1 MKRACVNARKER
13 IEMQHGNSQNFRSR
27 KGYNSL
33 FTLSVRELAASTLL
47 GALSIFFVFLP
58 DVRLPWGM
66 AALDFIAVPWI
77 IALLLFGLKAGFLT
91 SVMGTLGIFFFSEE
105 VVPVIGATMK
115 FSASVPLIIIP
126 AVIFSLS
133 RFRLYSDAA
142 KMKKVYAFSMGIAIV
157 VRCFVTM
164 FLNYYWAIPLMFGLN
179 PVDVPAS
186 FNWFFWGSQMD
197 PHLLT
202 YFVLGV
208 SLWNTWQGIID
219 AVIAWLIVYPTKLY
233 KQYGIR

>member
-1 MKRACVNARKER
+1 MEHA
-13 IEMQHGNSQNFRSR
+13 NSQGFGNR
-27 KGYNSL
+27 KSYDSL
-33 FTLSVRELAASTLL
+33 FAFSVRELAASTLL

-105 VVPVIGATMK
+105 LVPLIGAVMK
-115 FSASVPLIIIP
+115 FSASIPLVIIP
-126 AVIFSLS
+126 AAIFGFS
-133 RFRLYSDAA
+133 RFRLYNEGV
-142 KMKKVYAFSMGIAIV
+142 KMKRVYAFSMGIAIV

-164 FLNYYWAIPLMFGLN
+164 LLNYYWAIPLMFGIN

-186 FNWFFWGSQMD
+186 FNWFFWGSEMN
-197 PHLLT
+197 PNLLT
-202 YFVLGV
+202 FYVLGI

-219 AVIAWLIVYPTKLY
+219 VVVAWLVVYPTKLY
-233 KQYGIR
+233 KQYGIWQGPV

>member
-1 MKRACVNARKER
+1 MEHANP
-13 IEMQHGNSQNFRSR
+13 QGFGNHKS
-27 KGYNSL
+27 YDSL
-33 FTLSVRELAASTLL
+33 FAFSVRELAASTLL

-77 IALLLFGLKAGFLT
+77 IAFLLFGLKAGFLT

-105 VVPVIGATMK
+105 LVPFIGAVMK
-115 FSASVPLIIIP
+115 FSASIPLVIIP
-126 AVIFSLS
+126 AAIFGFS
-133 RFRLYSDAA
+133 RFRLYDEGV
-142 KMKKVYAFSMGIAIV
+142 KMKKVYAFSMGVAIV

-164 FLNYYWAIPLMFGLN
+164 LLNYYWAIPLMFGIN

-186 FNWFFWGSQMD
+186 FNWFFWGSEMN
-197 PHLLT
+197 PNLLT
-202 YFVLGV
+202 FYVLGI

-219 AVIAWLIVYPTKLY
+219 VVVAWLVVYPTKLY
-233 KQYGIR
+233 KQYGIWQGPA

>member
-1 MKRACVNARKER
+1 MNRACVNARKER

-133 RFRLYSDAA
+133 RFRLYRTRL
-142 KMKKVYAFSMGIAIV
+142 K
-157 VRCFVTM
+157 
-164 FLNYYWAIPLMFGLN
+164 
-179 PVDVPAS
+179 
-186 FNWFFWGSQMD
+186 
-197 PHLLT
+197 
-202 YFVLGV
+202 
-208 SLWNTWQGIID
+208 
-219 AVIAWLIVYPTKLY
+219 
-233 KQYGIR
+233 

>member
-1 MKRACVNARKER
+1 
-13 IEMQHGNSQNFRSR
+13 
-27 KGYNSL
+27 
-33 FTLSVRELAASTLL
+33 LSIRELAASTLL

-77 IALLLFGLKAGFLT
+77 IAFLLFGLKAGFLT

-105 VVPVIGATMK
+105 SVPVVGATMK

-133 RFRLYSDAA
+133 RFRFYNDAA

-202 YFVLGV
+202 YYVLGV

-233 KQYGIR
+233 KQYGMQ

>member
-1 MKRACVNARKER
+1 MEHA
-13 IEMQHGNSQNFRSR
+13 NSQGFGNR
-27 KGYNSL
+27 KSYDSL
-33 FTLSVRELAASTLL
+33 FAFSVRELAASALL

-105 VVPVIGATMK
+105 LVPLIGATMK
-115 FSASVPLIIIP
+115 FSASIPLVIIP
-126 AVIFSLS
+126 AAIFGFS
-133 RFRLYSDAA
+133 RFRLYNEGV
-142 KMKKVYAFSMGIAIV
+142 KMKRVYAFSMGIAIV
-157 VRCFVTM
+157 VRCFVAM
-164 FLNYYWAIPLMFGLN
+164 LLNYYWAIPLMFGIN

-186 FNWFFWGSQMD
+186 FNWFFWGSEMN
-197 PHLLT
+197 PNLLT
-202 YFVLGV
+202 FYVLGI

-219 AVIAWLIVYPTKLY
+219 VVVAWLVVYPTKLY
-233 KQYGIR
+233 KQYGIWQGPA